1 MASGLMVLLLEGL
14 YPKPNISVSPSGVIP
29 VGGNITISCWH
40 QQYRGMIFLLSKDGN
55 YKDLR
60 YTDPAGLVAE
70 FPIICVRR
78 EQRGNYTCRFAAR
91 TGYGAYSDPSDP
103 VQIIVGDERPS
114 PDSLLPP
121 PPPARPPGDIHKPW
135 RPAEPSLP
143 KPSISISPSRGVSLG
158 EAATICCGAGPQ
170 NATFLLYKDG
180 GIWGRAM
187 PRGDVAEFSVASVT
201 EEDVGSYSCSY
212 FTRREPVALSYPSD
226 PAWLAVRDYTWGNV
240 ARLAVGTGVL
250 LALALIL
257 AEAARGWRRGGC

>member
-1 MASGLMVLLLEGL
+1 MASGLIVLLLEGL
-14 YPKPNISVSPSGVIP
+14 YPKPNISISPSGVIP
-29 VGGNITISCWH
+29 VGGNVTISCWH
-40 QQYRGMIFLLSKDGN
+40 HQYRGMRFLLYKDGDGN
-55 YKDLR
+55 YLNYIDL
-60 YTDPAGLVAE
+60 AGSVAE
-70 FPIICVRR
+70 FPILCVRR
-78 EQRGNYTCRFAAR
+78 EQRGNYTCLFAAR
-91 TGYGAYSDPSDP
+91 TVDGAYSEFSDP
-103 VQIIVGDERPS
+103 VQIIV
-114 PDSLLPP
+114 
-121 PPPARPPGDIHKPW
+121 
-135 RPAEPSLP
+135 AEPSLP

-158 EAATICCGAGPQ
+158 EAATIRCGAGSQ

-180 GIWGRAM
+180 GYWGRAM

-240 ARLAVGTGVL
+240 ARLALGTGVL